1 MKRDPGDSCL
11 LDGMRMKGGTIMSIE
26 KAKLIDMYRKMVR
39 IRKFEDRVRTEFAS
53 GKIPGF
59 VHLYSGEEATAVGA
73 CANLTNDDYITSTH
87 RGHGHLIAK
96 GGKTDRMMAELF
108 GKKTGYNK
116 GKGGSMHIA
125 DVELGI
131 LGANGI
137 VGAGIPI
144 AGGAALSSKMR
155 KTNQVATCFLGDGAT
170 NTSRFHEGVNL
181 AAIWNL
187 PVVYIVENNL
197 YAECT
202 PLSDAC
208 KLADVA
214 NRAIAYSIPGVTVDG
229 NDVLAVYEAV
239 NEAVARARGGGGP
252 TLVECKTY
260 RRHGHFQGDPCNY
273 QPKEEVEEWK
283 KKDPIPK
290 FRKKLVEMGIFTE
303 QEADKVD
310 QEINKEIDEAVRF
323 AEESPFPAPQE
334 TLDDVYVEMVRS
346 NEGDGIGSGS
356 MREITYLQAIIEAYD
371 EELAR
376 DPNVFIMGEDIGA
389 AWGGS
394 LGDVKGLQSKYG
406 VERVRHTP
414 VSETA
419 ILGGCIGAAATG
431 MRPIAYM
438 FFADFTG
445 VAGDEF
451 LNQLKMR
458 YMFGGKARL
467 PLTITCASGA
477 GISGGAQHSKC
488 LEGLYMCIPGIK
500 IVSPSTPYDV
510 KGLLKSAI
518 REDNPVLLFYHKA
531 LMLGGMKGKI
541 PEGEYTVPL
550 GKADVKREGSD
561 VTVVAIQLMVHRAL
575 AAAEKLQEKG
585 ISIEVID
592 PRTLVPLDKKTILDS
607 VKKTGRLV
615 VMTEEPIT
623 GSAAG
628 EIAAV
633 VASEGFDFLN
643 APIRRVCAPD
653 TPIPFAPVLEKFWMP
668 DEEDLIKA
676 VTEIM

>member
-1 MKRDPGDSCL
+1 MA
-11 LDGMRMKGGTIMSIE
+11 IE
-26 KAKLIDMYRKMVR
+26 KEKLIDMYRKMVR

-53 GKIPGF
+53 GKLPGF
-59 VHLYSGEEATAVGA
+59 VHLYAGEEATAVGA
-73 CANLTNDDYITSTH
+73 CASLRPDDYITSTH

-125 DVELGI
+125 DVEIGI

-144 AGGAALSSKMR
+144 AGGAALSSQMR
-155 KTNQVATCFLGDGAT
+155 KTNQVAICFLGDGAT

-187 PVVYIVENNL
+187 PVIYIIENNL

-202 PLSDAC
+202 PLSDVC
-208 KLADVA
+208 KLADIA
-214 NRAIAYSIPGVTVDG
+214 DRAIAYGIPGVTVDG

-239 NEAVARARGGGGP
+239 IEAVARAREGGGP
-252 TLVECKTY
+252 ALIECKTY
-260 RRHGHFQGDPCNY
+260 RRYGHFEGDPCNY
-273 QPKEEVEEWK
+273 QPKEETEGWMER
-283 KKDPIPK
+283 DPILEFK
-290 FRKKLVEMGIFTE
+290 SKLISKEVFKEGDAEKI
-303 QEADKVD
+303 D
-310 QEINKEIDEAVRF
+310 QEIKDEVDKAVKF
-323 AEESPFPAPQE
+323 AEESPFPAPQD
-334 TLDDVYVEMVRS
+334 TLDDVYVEIVKS
-346 NEGDGIGSGS
+346 NGDESTGSGP
-356 MREITYLQAIIEAYD
+356 MTEVTYLQAIIEAYD

-376 DPNVFIMGEDIGA
+376 DPAVFIMGEDIGK

-394 LGDVKGLQSKYG
+394 LGDVKGLQGKYG
-406 VERVRHTP
+406 VERIRHTP
-414 VSETA
+414 ISETA

-458 YMFGGKARL
+458 YMFGGKVKL

-477 GISGGAQHSKC
+477 GISAAAQHSKC

-518 REDNPVLLFYHKA
+518 RDDDPVLLFYHKA
-531 LMLGGMKGKI
+531 LMLGGIKGKM

-550 GKADVKREGSD
+550 GKADIKRVGSD
-561 VTVVAIQLMVHRAL
+561 VTIVALSLMVHRAL
-575 AAAEKLQEKG
+575 AAADKLQEMG
-585 ISIEVID
+585 INAEVVD
-592 PRTLVPLDKKTILDS
+592 PRTIVPLDKQTILDS

-615 VMTEEPIT
+615 IMDEEPKT
-623 GSAAG
+623 GSAAA
-628 EIAAV
+628 EIAAI
-633 VASEGFDFLN
+633 AADEAFYFLKK
-643 APIRRVCAPD
+643 PVKRVCAPD
-653 TPIPFAPVLEKFWMP
+653 TPVPFSPVLEKFYMP
-668 DEEDLIKA
+668 DEQDLIKA
-676 VTEIM
+676 VTEII

>member
-1 MKRDPGDSCL
+1 MAV
-11 LDGMRMKGGTIMSIE
+11 E
-26 KAKLIDMYRKMVR
+26 KEKLIDMYRKMVR
-39 IRKFEDRVRTEFAS
+39 IRKFEDRVRKEFAS

-59 VHLYSGEEATAVGA
+59 VHLYAGEEATAVGA
-73 CANLTNDDYITSTH
+73 CASLRPDDYITSTH

-155 KTNQVATCFLGDGAT
+155 KTKQVAICFLGDGAT

-181 AAIWNL
+181 AAVWNL
-187 PVVYIVENNL
+187 PVIYIIENNL

-202 PLSDAC
+202 PFSDVC

-214 NRAIAYSIPGVTVDG
+214 DRATAYGIPGVTVDG
-229 NDVLAVYEAV
+229 NDVLAVYEAAS
-239 NEAVARARGGGGP
+239 EAVARARKGEGP

-260 RRHGHFQGDPCNY
+260 RRYGHFEGDPCNY
-273 QPKEEVEEWK
+273 QPTAEVEGWK
-283 KKDPIPK
+283 KEKDPIPR
-290 FRKKLVEMGIFTE
+290 FRKKLVEMGVVTA
-303 QEADKVD
+303 QEADKVE
-310 QEINKEIDEAVRF
+310 QEIKDEVEKAVSF

-334 TLDDVYVEMVRS
+334 ALDDVYVETVRS
-346 NEGDGIGSGS
+346 NEGEGTNSGPVK
-356 MREITYLQAIIEAYD
+356 EITYLQAIIEAYD

-376 DPNVFIMGEDIGA
+376 DPNVFIMGEDIGE

-394 LGDVKGLQSKYG
+394 LGDVKGLQGKYG
-406 VERVRHTP
+406 VERIRHTP
-414 VSETA
+414 ISETA

-431 MRPIAYM
+431 MRPVAYM

-451 LNQLKMR
+451 INQLKMR
-458 YMFGGKARL
+458 YMFGGKAKL

-477 GISGGAQHSKC
+477 GISGGAQHSKS
-488 LEGLYMCIPGIK
+488 LEGFYMCIPGIK

-518 REDNPVLLFYHKA
+518 RDDNPVLLFYHKA
-531 LMLGGMKGKI
+531 LMLGGLKGKV

-550 GKADVKREGSD
+550 GKADVKRAGSD
-561 VTVVAIQLMVHRAL
+561 VTVVAISLMVHRAL
-575 AAAEKLQEKG
+575 AAADKLQEKG
-585 ISIEVID
+585 ISVEVVD
-592 PRTLVPLDKKTILDS
+592 PRTIVPLDRRTILDS
-607 VKKTGRLV
+607 VRKTGRLV
-615 VMTEEPIT
+615 IMDEEPET
-623 GSAAG
+623 GSAAA
-628 EIAAV
+628 EIAAI
-633 VASEGFDFLN
+633 AADEAFDSLKK
-643 APIRRVCAPD
+643 PIKRVCAPD
-653 TPIPFAPVLEKFWMP
+653 TPVPFSPVLEKFYMP
-668 DEEDLIKA
+668 DEEDLIRA
-676 VTEIM
+676 ITEIM